1 MNLNNK
7 RSTISLVFP
16 LLFGSIIGLT
26 TLYYFYN
33 NINPELNL
41 EELALGSENSSSLE
55 FVNNIQVHCYDLD
68 DINEC
73 LNGYNNSRPEQ
84 EVVLWLGNSQLHTIN
99 QMKSKDVTAPHLLH
113 RYSIDDSKYLLTLSQ
128 PNANLQE
135 HYLLFEY
142 LLEKL
147 TIKTL
152 ILPVVFD
159 DMRETGIR
167 PSLLEGLKNKNVIER
182 LSKTIVGKNI
192 YLSAGNKDSS
202 GNDITALDGTFQE
215 YIEEL
220 LNNELK
226 DKWEIWN
233 SREQIRGQLFANM
246 YFFRNWLLGINPSSI
261 RKMIP
266 GRYILN
272 MEALTALLNS
282 AKNQK
287 VEVILYIV
295 PLRNDTKAPYNIHE
309 YNNFKKELNLLSS
322 SLGIKFLNLENL
334 IPSTYW
340 GTKTTTSFNE
350 QQELDFMHFQ
360 ADGHKLL
367 ADIIYKE
374 LQNIWVKGVKYDF

>member
-1 MNLNNK
+1 
-7 RSTISLVFP
+7 
-16 LLFGSIIGLT
+16 
-26 TLYYFYN
+26 
-33 NINPELNL
+33 
-41 EELALGSENSSSLE
+41 
-55 FVNNIQVHCYDLD
+55 
-68 DINEC
+68 
-73 LNGYNNSRPEQ
+73 
-84 EVVLWLGNSQLHTIN
+84 
-99 QMKSKDVTAPHLLH
+99 
-113 RYSIDDSKYLLTLSQ
+113 
-128 PNANLQE
+128 
-135 HYLLFEY
+135 
-142 LLEKL
+142 
-147 TIKTL
+147 
-152 ILPVVFD
+152 
-159 DMRETGIR
+159 MRETGIR
-167 PSLLEGLKNKNVIER
+167 PSLLEGLKNKNTIER
-182 LSKTIVGKNI
+182 LSETIVGKNI

-246 YFFRNWLLGINPSSI
+246 YYFRNWLLGISPSSI

-272 MEALTALLNS
+272 MEALIALLNS
-282 AKNQK
+282 AKKQK

-340 GTKTTTSFNE
+340 GTKTPTSFNE

-374 LQNIWVKGVKYDF
+374 LQNIWVKGDKYDF